1 MIMGAVPLRDT
12 ISVHGNIAEPDNSA
26 AHQDPAPQHIVSEV
40 ERHRRALEENPGDVD
55 TILRAAW
62 FCQDIGRMQEASAL
76 FVQAM
81 NLAPN
86 RPEGFVG
93 MSRILLGQEMHSEAV
108 DLLKDAIAR
117 NHASAP
123 LWREI
128 ARVMS
133 DLDRVDSALTFYD
146 EALRLAP
153 DHIELQLE
161 RAAYLKDHGRLS
173 KA

>member
-1 MIMGAVPLRDT
+1 MTSLDEIAGPDTAAPTQDQPLQ
-12 ISVHGNIAEPDNSA
+12 E
-26 AHQDPAPQHIVSEV
+26 IVSEI
-40 ERHRRALEENPGDVD
+40 ERHQRALEENAGDVD

-62 FCQDIGRMQEASAL
+62 FCQDIGKMQEASAL
-76 FVQAM
+76 FVQVM
-81 NLAPN
+81 NLAPG

-93 MSRILLGQEMHSEAV
+93 MSRVLIGQSMYREAA

-128 ARVMS
+128 ARVMA
-133 DLDRVDSALTFYD
+133 DVDDVDTALTFYD

-153 DHIELQLE
+153 DHVELRLE
-161 RAAYLKDHGRLS
+161 HAAYLQTHRRS
-173 KA
+173 SNA

>member
-1 MIMGAVPLRDT
+1 
-12 ISVHGNIAEPDNSA
+12 
-26 AHQDPAPQHIVSEV
+26 
-40 ERHRRALEENPGDVD
+40 
-55 TILRAAW
+55 
-62 FCQDIGRMQEASAL
+62 
-76 FVQAM
+76 M

-128 ARVMS
+128 ARVMA
-133 DLDRVDSALTFYD
+133 DIGDVATALVFYD

-153 DHIELQLE
+153 DHVELRLE
-161 RAAYLKDHGRLS
+161 HAAYLQVHGRRS

>member
-1 MIMGAVPLRDT
+1 MGALPLRDT
-12 ISVHGNIAEPDNSA
+12 ILASDFAGPDTA
-26 AHQDPAPQHIVSEV
+26 AADQTQALQHIVSEV
-40 ERHRRALEENPGDVD
+40 ERHQLALEENPGDVD

-62 FCQDIGRMQEASAL
+62 FCQDIGKMQEASAL

-93 MSRILLGQEMHSEAV
+93 MSRILLGQAMHSEAV

-117 NHASAP
+117 NHAAAP

-128 ARVMS
+128 ARVMA
-133 DLDRVDSALTFYD
+133 DLDDVDTALTFYD

-153 DHIELQLE
+153 DHVELGLE
-161 RAAYLKDHGRLS
+161 RAAYRQAQRRPA

>member
-1 MIMGAVPLRDT
+1 MGALPLRD
-12 ISVHGNIAEPDNSA
+12 IILASDDFAGPENA
-26 AHQDPAPQHIVSEV
+26 AADQNQALQHIVNEV
-40 ERHRRALEENPGDVD
+40 ERHQRALEENPGDVD

-62 FCQDIGRMQEASAL
+62 FCQDIGKLQEASAL

-81 NLAPN
+81 TLAPN

-93 MSRILLGQEMHSEAV
+93 MSRVLLSQAMHSEAV

-117 NHASAP
+117 NHTSAP

-128 ARVMS
+128 ARVMA
-133 DLDRVDSALTFYD
+133 DIDDVATALVFYD

-153 DHIELQLE
+153 DHAELRLE
-161 RAAYLKDHGRLS
+161 HAAYLQVHGRPL

>member
-1 MIMGAVPLRDT
+1 MGALPLRDT
-12 ISVHGNIAEPDNSA
+12 MSVFSGIAEPDHAA
-26 AHQDPAPQHIVSEV
+26 AHPDPALQHIVSEV
-40 ERHRRALEENPGDVD
+40 ERHQQALEENPGDVD

-62 FCQDIGRMQEASAL
+62 FCQDIGRLQEASAL

-81 NLAPN
+81 NAAPN

-128 ARVMS
+128 ARVMA
-133 DLDRVDSALTFYD
+133 DAGDVDTALTFYD

-161 RAAYLKDHGRLS
+161 RAAYLQAQGRP
-173 KA
+173 AQG

>member
-1 MIMGAVPLRDT
+1 MGALPLRDT
-12 ISVHGNIAEPDNSA
+12 TLVHDDIAGPDDALATQGEPL
-26 AHQDPAPQHIVSEV
+26 QQIVGEI
-40 ERHRRALEENPGDVD
+40 ERHQQALEESPGDVD
-55 TILRAAW
+55 TVLRAAW
-62 FCQDIGRMQEASAL
+62 FCQDIGKMQEASAL

-81 NLAPN
+81 TLAPG

-93 MSRILLGQEMHSEAV
+93 MSRVLIGQAMYREAA

-128 ARVMS
+128 ARVMA
-133 DLDRVDSALTFYD
+133 DVDEVDTALTFYS

-153 DHIELQLE
+153 DHIELRLE
-161 RAAYLKDHGRLS
+161 HAAYLQTHSRSS